1 MKAEAAPLKADI
13 QRFKT
18 DLNKWILILKGVQT
32 VIILGAVIALAR
44 MTHWGH
50 RCPEPILRLPTRS
63 SRRRVAEM
71 LAATRRGSRPHATE
85 LLFRAEASVLE
96 AEFELFQLRHAQ

>member
-1 MKAEAAPLKADI
+1 MVLPAYEPKGHDPEEHGKPAYCERHSQGSWIAQGILAYARRRRRTIMKAEAAPLKADI

-44 MTHWGH
+44 MTH
-50 RCPEPILRLPTRS
+50 
-63 SRRRVAEM
+63 
-71 LAATRRGSRPHATE
+71 
-85 LLFRAEASVLE
+85 
-96 AEFELFQLRHAQ
+96 